1 MITDTRERIAEF
13 IRVNGRARVND
24 LVEHLGLGNVAIH
37 RQLKRLV
44 ESEVL
49 AKMGTPPKVFYLPA
63 EKQEKP
69 ERKKTGEAENKKH
82 KLCNGHISSYE
93 IQQLFDWLL
102 TEEDKRKAAVFTWTS
117 GLARQIGY
125 IIEKYYKQTK
135 KPGYP
140 KYDEIFTT
148 KPFMCFNCLKKRI

>member
-1 MITDTRERIAEF
+1 MITDTRERIVEF
-13 IRVNGRARVND
+13 IGANGRARVGD
-24 LVEHLGLGNVAIH
+24 LVEYLGLGNAAIH

-44 ESEVL
+44 ESGVL
-49 AKMGTPPKVFYLPA
+49 TKTGTPPKVFYLLS
-63 EKQEKP
+63 ERQEKP
-69 ERKKTGEAENKKH
+69 ERKKTKRAKNKKY

-93 IQQLFDWLL
+93 IRQLFDWLL
-102 TEEDKRKAAVFTWTS
+102 TEENKRKAAVFTWTS

-140 KYDEIFTT
+140 KYNEVFST
-148 KPFMCFNCLKKRI
+148 KPFMCLNCLKERI